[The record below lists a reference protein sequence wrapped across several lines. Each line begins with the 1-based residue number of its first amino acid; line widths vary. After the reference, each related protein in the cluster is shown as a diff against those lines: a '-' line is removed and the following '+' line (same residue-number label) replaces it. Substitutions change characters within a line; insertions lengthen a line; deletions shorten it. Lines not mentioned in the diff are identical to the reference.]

1 MAKII
6 GIAALI
12 IAIGYTVIPCDC
24 DIAWYGYIDDFF
36 LFIAGYLTFMGSR
49 KKNQK
54 LRPLFYAI
62 AGTSF
67 IIGMLSLIALILFT

>member
-12 IAIGYTVIPCDC
+12 IAIGYTVIPYDC

-36 LFIAGYLTFMGSR
+36 LFIAGYLTFMGL
-49 KKNQK
+49 NN
-54 LRPLFYAI
+54 
-62 AGTSF
+62 
-67 IIGMLSLIALILFT
+67 